1 MVSRAVPSREDYY
14 RVLAECLPK
23 EALVV
28 TALGNASYL
37 WAVVREAAQNFYFED
52 AMGLALP
59 FALGLAVARP
69 ERRVVVVEAFQMLC
83 PGCVQHGLPQVQRIH
98 DAFSRED
105 VMVLG
110 LHTVFEHHAAMTPV
124 SLEAFLHEYKVTF
137 PVGVDKAQGV
147 GMPVTMSAYGMQG
160 TPTLVLIDGQGRL
173 RNQWLG
179 VVPDLILGA
188 EIMRLILEG
197 RHDNVVFR

>member
-1 MVSRAVPSREDYY
+1 MTSTFKNAPAIIAEQWYNTHQAPDLNQLRGRMV
-14 RVLAECLPK
+14 VL
-23 EALVV
+23 
-28 TALGNASYL
+28 
-37 WAVVREAAQNFYFED
+37 
-52 AMGLALP
+52 
-59 FALGLAVARP
+59 
-69 ERRVVVVEAFQMLC
+69 EAFQMLC

-98 DAFSRED
+98 DVFSRED

-124 SLEAFLHEYKVTF
+124 SLVAFLQEYKVTF

-147 GMPVTMSAYGMQG
+147 GMPVTMSAYRMQG

-179 VVPDLILGA
+179 VVPDLIVGA
-188 EIMRLILEG
+188 ELMRLILER
-197 RHDNVVFR
+197 RHDNGELR

>member
-1 MVSRAVPSREDYY
+1 MTSAFNQAPAII
-14 RVLAECLPK
+14 AEQWY
-23 EALVV
+23 
-28 TALGNASYL
+28 NACQAPNL
-37 WAVVREAAQNFYFED
+37 NQLR
-52 AMGLALP
+52 G
-59 FALGLAVARP
+59 
-69 ERRVVVVEAFQMLC
+69 RVVVVEAFQMLC

-188 EIMRLILEG
+188 EIMPLILEG